1 MDATELRCRG
11 KVIGTVA
18 TLVTTGAVV
27 MSEALWSESPRFMC
41 AIAYITKFRRLSE
54 NNLLQELMI
63 HNIYPNSATLPHCHM
78 DTSWLVLGAPC
89 CLNEKPLTGFHHP
102 QRFFSAHHLHGFSMP
117 SKTQHPALWIT
128 SRCQGV
134 PAITTCDGAKT
145 LQIMGKST
153 IINWC
158 RIFFHPLIRVK

>member
-18 TLVTTGAVV
+18 TLVATGAVL

-63 HNIYPNSATLPHCHM
+63 HNIYPNSATLPHCHICGHI
-78 DTSWLVLGAPC
+78 LVDVG
-89 CLNEKPLTGFHHP
+89 
-102 QRFFSAHHLHGFSMP
+102 RFSLS
-117 SKTQHPALWIT
+117 
-128 SRCQGV
+128 
-134 PAITTCDGAKT
+134 
-145 LQIMGKST
+145 
-153 IINWC
+153 
-158 RIFFHPLIRVK
+158 